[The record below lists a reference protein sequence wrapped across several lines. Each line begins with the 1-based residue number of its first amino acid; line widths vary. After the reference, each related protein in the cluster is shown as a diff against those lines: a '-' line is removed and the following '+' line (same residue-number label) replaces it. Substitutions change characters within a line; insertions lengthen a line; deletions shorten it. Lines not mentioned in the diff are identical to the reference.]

1 LLTVSG
7 PVLLMPVVPW
17 MMAPELLVTCPPAFS
32 TTALLFA
39 FNCAPESMLIVTF
52 VLPGCETIAVV
63 TGFGGVV
70 SQVTVCPVVGVTVGV
85 HAARAGSTDEQNAAV
100 ASAKIDAVEHKL
112 ARTSSGALSTC
123 RGTKRSN
130 KDADRI
136 IDRSRTGIREAEG
149 SRFETTHRST
159 AQLTIAI
166 AMQMRCRGRAVG
178 LSLTVAERA
187 RLYLDTLKIIVAKK
201 WQRSS
206 RTCPLCGR

>member
-1 LLTVSG
+1 
-7 PVLLMPVVPW
+7 
-17 MMAPELLVTCPPAFS
+17 MAPELLVTCPPAFS
-32 TTALLFA
+32 MTALLFT

-63 TGFGGVV
+63 TGFGGLV

-85 HAARAGSTDEQNAAV
+85 HAARTGSTDEQSAAV

-112 ARTSSGALSTC
+112 ARTCSGALSTC
-123 RGTKRSN
+123 RGTKRFDE
-130 KDADRI
+130 DADRI
-136 IDRSRTGIREAEG
+136 IDLSRPGIRKAEG

-187 RLYLDTLKIIVAKK
+187 RQYSGTLRIIVAEK

-206 RTCPLCGR
+206 RACNLGTCIAANSVE